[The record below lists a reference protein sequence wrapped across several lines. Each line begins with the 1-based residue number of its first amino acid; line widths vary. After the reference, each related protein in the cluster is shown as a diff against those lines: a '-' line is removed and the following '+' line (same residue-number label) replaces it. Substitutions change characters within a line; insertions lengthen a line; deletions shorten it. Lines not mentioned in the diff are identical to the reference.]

1 MERHLAAI
9 LAADVAGYSRLMERD
24 EADTFERLRAHRKE
38 LFEPEIARHHGR
50 IFKLMGDG
58 LLAEFGSVTDAVT
71 CAAALQRGMALR
83 NQGIDTE
90 RRIEVR
96 MAVTLGDV
104 IVEGDDR
111 YGEGVNIAARLQQL
125 ANPGEICVSQ
135 TVIDHVGNK
144 LPFAFAPMGDHQV
157 KNIERPIRVY
167 RVDAPSPAPPAA
179 LRQAALQAAPS
190 IVVLPFTNMSGDPE
204 QEYFSDGITEDIIT
218 DLSYFKEFFVIARNT
233 SFTYKGKPMRVGHVC
248 RDLNVRYLLEG
259 SVRKAGNNVRVTA
272 QLIDGATEA
281 HIWAA
286 RYDRQLD
293 NIFQVQDEIR
303 ESIVTSVAPETMGAE
318 SRRSQA
324 MSFDDL
330 NVWEQVLRARW
341 HVNKLTKLD
350 NESAERILAAAIVRA
365 PRFAP
370 AHSTRAACLLS
381 NVLHAWT
388 ESIAATIAAA
398 HDSARIAVSL
408 DAGDANALAAMGIA
422 SLFARKHEHA
432 LEYLNRAIR
441 LNPNLAAA
449 HGYLAAVHGSMGNS
463 EAASAA
469 AERAIRISPLDPAR
483 PLWFAGKGI
492 GAFINGRYDDVIAI
506 CQEVLRE
513 HPNFG
518 SALRQLAA
526 AYAMKGDMTHAAL
539 AMDQLL
545 QRMPAL
551 TVTKVRQ
558 IVPVMDTGAQERWLD
573 GLRKA
578 GLPE

>member
-38 LFEPEIARHHGR
+38 LFEPEIAKHHGR

-58 LLAEFGSVTDAVT
+58 LLAEFGSVIDAVT

-83 NQGIDTE
+83 NQGIAAE

-96 MAVTLGDV
+96 MAVTLGDL

-111 YGEGVNIAARLQQL
+111 HGEGVNIASRLQQL
-125 ANPGEICVSQ
+125 SDPGEICVSQ
-135 TVIDHVGNK
+135 TVVDHVGNK
-144 LPFAFAPMGDHQV
+144 LDLAFAPMGDHQV

-167 RVDAPSPAPPAA
+167 RVAAPSPAAPAIP
-179 LRQAALQAAPS
+179 RPSRLQAAPS
-190 IVVLPFTNMSGDPE
+190 IVVLPFTNMSGDAE

-248 RDLNVRYLLEG
+248 RELGVRYLLEG

-272 QLIDGATEA
+272 QLIDGTTEA

-303 ESIVTSVAPETMGAE
+303 ESIVTSVAPETLGAE

-324 MSFDDL
+324 MRLDDL
-330 NVWEQVLRARW
+330 SVWEQVLRARW
-341 HVNKLTKLD
+341 HVNKLTKQD
-350 NESAERILAAAIVRA
+350 NESAEKILAGVIEEA

-370 AHSTRAACLLS
+370 AHSALAILLLS
-381 NVLHAWT
+381 NVLHTWT
-388 ESIAATIAAA
+388 ASIAATISAALDA
-398 HDSARIAVSL
+398 AKIAVSL
-408 DAGDANALAAMGIA
+408 DTGDANALAGLGIA
-422 SLFARKHEHA
+422 SLFMRKHELA
-432 LEYLNRAIR
+432 LEYLNRAVR
-441 LNPNLAAA
+441 LNPNLATA
-449 HGYLAAVHGSMGNS
+449 HGYLAVVHGCMGNS
-463 EAASAA
+463 AATSAA
-469 AERAIRISPLDPAR
+469 ADKAIRISPLDSAK
-483 PLWFAGKGI
+483 PLWLAGKGI
-492 GAFINGRYDDVIAI
+492 GAFINEQYDEVIAI
-506 CQEVLRE
+506 CQEALRDY
-513 HPNFG
+513 PNFG
-518 SALRQLAA
+518 PAHRQMAA
-526 AYAMKGDMTHAAL
+526 AYAMQGDMARAGQ

-545 QRMPAL
+545 QRMPGL
-551 TVTKVRQ
+551 TVAKVRQ
-558 IVPVMDTGAQERWLD
+558 IVPVMAPDAQERWLN